1 MILNWMWEN
10 FGLIEYVLCI
20 ELVILLSAGFFYQV
34 AKLIAR
40 QDRRDPLVKF
50 YRVFWQSFFSSVTP
64 VRDLD
69 MVQIEAMARASGI
82 ALAGDLDVKQL
93 SRLDAPDLTDLDDLA
108 ALAPPSTDDIETP
121 QTQVRTLGRTGP
133 EDSDQLRSRN
143 TSESR
148 ELRFAREQKAKREAE
163 AAAASAPAKMPVE
176 RDDEGDR
183 ISISRDTAAPD
194 RKKRDLPTA
203 EIKRAAISRCNVRIE
218 PLQKADR
225 LIGYENGEVVVE
237 VIYAPEDGHANGVI
251 INLLAERIDVRPYQ
265 IALVGGHYKV
275 RKVLQ
280 VAGLD
285 QPTLDQRLAML

>member
-1 MILNWMWEN
+1 MILNWVWEN
-10 FGLIEYVLCI
+10 FGLIEYMLCV
-20 ELVILLSAGFFYQV
+20 ELVVLLSAGFFYQV

-50 YRVFWQSFFSSVTP
+50 YRVFWQSFFSSVTS
-64 VRDLD
+64 VRELD

-82 ALAGDLDVKQL
+82 ALAGDLDAKQL
-93 SRLDAPDLTDLDDLA
+93 SRLDAPDLGDLDSLA
-108 ALAPPSTDDIETP
+108 SLDPPATDDLEEPKTS
-121 QTQVRTLGRTGP
+121 VRPLGRTGP
-133 EDSDQLRSRN
+133 EDSDRLRSRKDA
-143 TSESR
+143 ESR

-163 AAAASAPAKMPVE
+163 AAAPAPVKMPVE
-176 RDDEGDR
+176 RDSDDDR
-183 ISISRDTAAPD
+183 ISVTRDTAAPD
-194 RKKRDLPTA
+194 RRKRDLPTA
-203 EIKRAAISRCNVRIE
+203 DIKRAAVSRCNVRIE

-225 LIGYENGEVVVE
+225 LIGYDNGEVVVE

-285 QPTLDQRLAML
+285 QPTLDQRLANL

>member
-10 FGLIEYVLCI
+10 FGLTEYVLCI

-64 VRDLD
+64 VRELD

-82 ALAGDLDVKQL
+82 ALAGDIDSHQL
-93 SRLDAPDLTDLDDLA
+93 SQLDAPDLADLDSLSS
-108 ALAPPSTDDIETP
+108 LAPPAAGGSDEVPT
-121 QTQVRTLGRTGP
+121 TQVRTLGRTGP
-133 EDSDQLRSRN
+133 EDSTQLRSRKDG
-143 TSESR
+143 ESR

-163 AAAASAPAKMPVE
+163 AAAPATARVPVE
-176 RDDEGDR
+176 RDTDEDR
-183 ISISRDTAAPD
+183 ISVARDTTPE
-194 RKKRDLPTA
+194 RRKRDLPTA

-225 LIGYENGEVVVE
+225 LIGYDHGEVVVE

-285 QPTLDQRLAML
+285 QATLDQRLASL